1 MNRRG
6 CMFRIAASEARH
18 GFADL
23 INRAGY
29 AGERII
35 LEKHGREVAAVVP
48 IVDLIML
55 ELMEN
60 QFDIADTRIS
70 VTEALK
76 QGTTSLDD
84 LRAELGLR

>member
-1 MNRRG
+1 MHTLS
-6 CMFRIAASEARH
+6 ISLARQ

-29 AGERII
+29 AGERVI

-48 IVDLIML
+48 VVDLIML

-60 QFDIADTRIS
+60 QFDISDTRAS
-70 VTEALK
+70 VTAALK
-76 QGTTSLDD
+76 EGATSLDD
-84 LRAELGLR
+84 LRGELGLG

>member
-1 MNRRG
+1 ML
-6 CMFRIAASEARH
+6 RIAASEARR
-18 GFADL
+18 GFAEL

-29 AGERII
+29 AGERVI

-55 ELMEN
+55 ELLEN
-60 QFDIADTRIS
+60 QLDIADTRTSI
-70 VTEALK
+70 TEALK

-84 LRAELGLR
+84 LRAELGLG